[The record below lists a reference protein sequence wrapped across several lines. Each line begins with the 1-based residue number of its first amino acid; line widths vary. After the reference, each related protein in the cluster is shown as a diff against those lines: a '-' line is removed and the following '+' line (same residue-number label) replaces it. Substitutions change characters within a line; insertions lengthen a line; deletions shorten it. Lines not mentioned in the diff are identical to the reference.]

1 MPIRPPILQRG
12 DTVGIVT
19 LGSPLAANIIDARI
33 NFLRTLG
40 FNVVLGRYVYAQNG
54 FLAGTDEQRASD
66 LMMMFQSEQVK
77 LILPTRGGTGV
88 AGILP
93 YLDYG
98 VIRNNPKI
106 ITGYSDITVLLNTLH
121 QLTDLIT
128 FHSLLLIDFKP
139 DTPVYNFDQFFA
151 ATSLYSITR
160 PIQNPPGMP
169 LVSRIPGNVTGPLVG
184 GNLTSFVD
192 TLGTPFEIDTRGKIL
207 VLEETHEPT
216 NTVYRYLNDLK
227 LAGKFRDCI
236 GIITG
241 ECTGCQAAYGKS
253 YQDIIDE
260 FIVPLGKPLI
270 TNLATGHGIYKAA
283 LPIGATVNLNS
294 VNNTITVVEP
304 TISV

>member
-121 QLTDLIT
+121 QLVDLIT

-139 DTPVYNFDQFFA
+139 DTPSYNFDQFFA
-151 ATSLYSITR
+151 ATSLYSLSR

-270 TNLATGHGIYKAA
+270 TNLATGHGMYKAA

-304 TISV
+304 TVSV

>member
-33 NFLRTLG
+33 DFLRALG
-40 FNVVLGRYVYAQNG
+40 FNVVLGQYVYAQNG

-77 LILPTRGGTGV
+77 MILPTRGGTGV

-121 QLTDLIT
+121 QLVDLIT

-139 DTPVYNFDQFFA
+139 DTPSYNFDQFFA
-151 ATSLYSITR
+151 ATSLYSLSR

-169 LVSRIPGNVTGPLVG
+169 LVSRIPGNVTGPLIG

-270 TNLATGHGIYKAA
+270 TNLTTGHGIYKAA
-283 LPIGATVNLNS
+283 LPIGAMVNLDS

-304 TISV
+304 TVSV